1 MRRVQIGD
9 IVEVTLPYSEVCC
22 HLRVEGQRH
31 FVELQSPR
39 KAQLYD
45 YKSGN
50 PISFPIL
57 PSEAG
62 VFEDD
67 EGFYVT

>member
-1 MRRVQIGD
+1 MRRIKVGD
-9 IVEVTLPYSEVCC
+9 VVEVTLPYSEVCC

-31 FVELQSPR
+31 FVELQSRR

-45 YKSGN
+45 YRTGN

-57 PSEAG
+57 PGEAG
-62 VFEDD
+62 IYQDD
-67 EGFYVT
+67 EGFYVY